1 VVERRWGKCL
11 QGFRRMAGKNTPAG
25 IRSLVYGR
33 VKGKVGIEGLSVSRP
48 PQATALYLFI
58 TYTQRMTTQIWL
70 ITGGAGYIGS
80 HVVDAFLSSGKEVVI
95 YDSLYQ
101 GLESRIQYL
110 RKRHNKQIPL
120 IVADIRDTAKFE
132 EVLTTY
138 KPYGIIHTGALKAVG
153 ESMEKPD
160 EYFAVNYHATTKMLE
175 LVSKHGIKNF
185 IFSSTA
191 AVYGAPDHSR
201 PIKEDDPKNP
211 ISPYG
216 ASKLAA
222 EGEVNKFLS
231 VQGNQGTS
239 LRFFNVIGAA
249 AHELLDN
256 SVENLVPIVINKLKA
271 GEAPV
276 IYGTDYPTPDGT
288 CIRDYVD
295 VRDIA
300 RAHFLA
306 AYFGGTLPYSM
317 NVGTGHGETVREV
330 IRSIGTVFGSADI
343 DGIDVGRRAG
353 DPACIFADVTVIRNK
368 IGFTAKYS
376 LESSIQ
382 SLLPVFTT

>member
-1 VVERRWGKCL
+1 
-11 QGFRRMAGKNTPAG
+11 
-25 IRSLVYGR
+25 
-33 VKGKVGIEGLSVSRP
+33 
-48 PQATALYLFI
+48 
-58 TYTQRMTTQIWL
+58 MTTPQTQTWL
-70 ITGGAGYIGS
+70 LTGGAGYIGA
-80 HVVDAFLSSGKEVVI
+80 HVADAFLASGKDVVI

-101 GLESRIQYL
+101 GLESRIEYL
-110 RKRHNKQIPL
+110 RKKYNKEIPL

-138 KPYGIIHTGALKAVG
+138 KPYGIVHTAALKAVG

-160 EYFAVNYHATTKMLE
+160 EYFEVNFHATTNMLE
-175 LVSKHGIKNF
+175 LITKHGIKNF

-191 AVYGAPDHSR
+191 AVYGAPDHSN
-201 PIKEDDPKNP
+201 PIKEDDEKNP

-231 VQGNQGTS
+231 SPGNHGTS
-239 LRFFNVIGAA
+239 LRFFNVVGTAA
-249 AHELLDN
+249 PELLDN

-271 GEAPV
+271 GQPPV

-300 RAHFLA
+300 GAHLA
-306 AYFGGTLPYSM
+306 AADSTAVLPLAM
-317 NVGTGHGETVREV
+317 NVGTGRGGSVREV
-330 IRSIGTVFGSADI
+330 IKLVCAAAGRRDVVADEKE
-343 DGIDVGRRAG
+343 RRAG
-353 DPACIFADVTVIRNK
+353 DPAFLCADVTLIKRA
-368 IGFTAKYS
+368 IGFSAKYS
-376 LESSIQ
+376 LEASAQ
-382 SLLPVFTT
+382 SLF